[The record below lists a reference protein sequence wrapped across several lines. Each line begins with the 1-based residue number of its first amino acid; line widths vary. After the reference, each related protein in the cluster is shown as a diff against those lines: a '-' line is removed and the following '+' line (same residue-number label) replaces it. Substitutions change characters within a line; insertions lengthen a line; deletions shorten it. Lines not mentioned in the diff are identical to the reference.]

1 MAKLPTYVSQG
12 QISKQEIGGRISPS
26 VGGIV
31 GNSVSNFGK
40 TIADWGLAQ
49 KKAEEE
55 LAVLNAVSQAQD
67 KFNKLGL
74 TLDSNT
80 IKTSEVPARFETGA
94 QLINTEAGANL
105 SSPYAKREFAQKYSQ
120 LKVRHGAAARTAARK
135 RFIDEGLYSVQNG
148 VANDIN
154 RSGTIDKRTNPD
166 GYKLIQ
172 EGIILKF
179 QKAWQAGFY
188 SKKDAGKALRNALS
202 DTDEGQARMMIR
214 TDPEKAVLE
223 ITKKNF
229 PYLNNLAFERIAK
242 LAQGAS
248 EAAKNDRLRK
258 EDKDEAKLEKVLKRN
273 QNTTTARIAF
283 QLMDQASGA
292 DMSGDEPP
300 SNSAIL
306 EMVSKREITGDQAKE
321 LRNLRENLA
330 EAKTDDL
337 EFLKLL
343 DNIDEIA
350 DMPLSQQED
359 AIEVAEKRMRALMA
373 GGSLEI
379 NDAKTV
385 RSVIKSIRDKSY
397 KSSPKVVAQKWLKA
411 ALGGT
416 DAEISIPGFNE
427 DPLDKMRRTNA
438 LKAYHD
444 RVFNGNE
451 KPWEVAKDIWSD
463 AVNITNLKLSGFLRP
478 KYGPIKAMDEYT
490 VEDIDQSRLELLR
503 KYTSSLDPNYRGE
516 KITKQ
521 NLRSQMENLTGMMSV
536 IMLKAR
542 QARQTLGPQPSTGPG
557 ANNSNSSNNSGGASS
572 VSGRTNAAIG
582 G

>member
-135 RFIDEGLYSVQNG
+135 RFIDEGIYSVQNG
-148 VANDIN
+148 VANDI
-154 RSGTIDKRTNPD
+154 RSSGRIDKRTNPE
-166 GYKLIQ
+166 GYKLAQ
-172 EGIILKF
+172 ESIRLKF
-179 QKAWQAGFY
+179 EKAWKAGFY
-188 SKKDAGKALRNALS
+188 TLKDAGKALRNALS

-214 TDPEKAVLE
+214 TDPEGAALE

-258 EDKDEAKLEKVLKRN
+258 EDKAEAKRERVLKEN
-273 QNTTTARIAF
+273 QETTTAKIAF
-283 QLMDQASGA
+283 QLMDQASGE
-292 DMSGDEPP
+292 DMGGDEPP
-300 SNSAIL
+300 SNSTIL
-306 EMVSKREITGDQAKE
+306 EMVSNRQITGDQAKE
-321 LRNLRENLA
+321 LRNLREKLDEA
-330 EAKTDDL
+330 ETDDL
-337 EFLKLL
+337 ELL
-343 DNIDEIA
+343 LLLEDIDEIS
-350 DMPLSQQED
+350 DMPQSQQEV
-359 AIEVAEKRMRALMA
+359 AIEAAEKRMRALMS
-373 GGSLEI
+373 GGSLEL

-397 KSSPKVVAQKWLKA
+397 KSSPKVVAQKWLKT
-411 ALGGT
+411 ALGGS
-416 DAEISIPGFNE
+416 DAEISVPGYKE
-427 DPLDKMRRTNA
+427 DPSEKLRRVNA
-438 LKAYHD
+438 LRQFHD
-444 RVFNGNE
+444 RVYNGNE
-451 KPWEVAKDIWSD
+451 KPWDVAQDLFERS
-463 AVNITNLKLSGFLRP
+463 VNATNVKLSGFPRP
-478 KYGPIKAMDEYT
+478 KYGP
-490 VEDIDQSRLELLR
+490 
-503 KYTSSLDPNYRGE
+503 E
-516 KITKQ
+516 K
-521 NLRSQMENLTGMMSV
+521 NLTDYDANDINTARS
-536 IMLKAR
+536 MLMTKWVEA
-542 QARQTLGPQPSTGPG
+542 QADDYTGPRFG
-557 ANNSNSSNNSGGASS
+557 KVDFAQQLRDLNTMMGIILLKERQLRINNNKNPSSSSNSGGGSGSS
-572 VSGRTNAAIG
+572 VPKRVGAAIG